1 MAGALDG
8 CKVLD
13 FTRVVSG
20 PWCTLLLSDLGAEVI
35 KVEEPGT
42 GDFSRGFGPPFIAG
56 ESTYFMGYNR
66 GKLSV
71 TINLK
76 HPRGTELFQGLV
88 SKVDVLV
95 HNYRRD
101 WVYRAGMDYD
111 TLIAINPRLIYCW
124 ISAYGEDGP
133 FADKGSED
141 LAVMGISGAMSVTG
155 QPDGP
160 PIKSHVSFSD
170 FLAGYNATVGILAAL
185 RVRDQTGEGQPVSV
199 NLLDSATA
207 VLGSLAYAYL
217 ATGEAPRRMAPES
230 HPALALSGTF
240 RTSDGYINIG
250 ASRQNAF
257 RGLCAALD
265 MEYLADDPDFSTNA
279 ARVKNRK
286 RLRGMIEAVLGD
298 KTNKECL
305 DILNGKGVLAEP
317 VNTIDQAFAH
327 PQVVNNRMV
336 EKLHHPSTGDVDV
349 LRTAIRLPKAP
360 LKVQGPPALLGEH
373 TRDVL
378 GRYLGIDDGEYA
390 RLHQDGVV

>member
-20 PWCTLLLSDLGAEVI
+20 PWCTLLLSDLGAEVM

-257 RGLCAALD
+257 RGLWRS
-265 MEYLADDPDFSTNA
+265 F
-279 ARVKNRK
+279 
-286 RLRGMIEAVLGD
+286 GH
-298 KTNKECL
+298 
-305 DILNGKGVLAEP
+305 GV
-317 VNTIDQAFAH
+317 
-327 PQVVNNRMV
+327 
-336 EKLHHPSTGDVDV
+336 SG
-349 LRTAIRLPKAP
+349 
-360 LKVQGPPALLGEH
+360 G
-373 TRDVL
+373 
-378 GRYLGIDDGEYA
+378 
-390 RLHQDGVV
+390 